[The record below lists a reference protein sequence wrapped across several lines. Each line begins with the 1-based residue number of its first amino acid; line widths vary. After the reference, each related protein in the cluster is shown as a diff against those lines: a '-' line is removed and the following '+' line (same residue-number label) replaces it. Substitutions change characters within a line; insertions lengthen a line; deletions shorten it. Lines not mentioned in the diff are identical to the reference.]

1 MAKTLDEGLDIG
13 IRLEV
18 DNNLATAILAALDA
32 DILREVRLQLLHQT

>member
-1 MAKTLDEGLDIG
+1 MAKTLDEGIDIG

-32 DILREVRLQLLHQT
+32 DILLEVGLQLLHQT